1 MKRNVGGVDKWI
13 RIGAGAALVGLYV
26 GNVLPRNKW
35 GKASLLAG
43 GNLLATGLAGY
54 CPISQVAGVN
64 TRRSN
69 SVVDQM
75 RRMHTL

>member
-1 MKRNVGGVDKWI
+1 MKRNVGGWDKWI

-26 GNVLPRNKW
+26 TNVLPRNKW

-54 CPISQVAGVN
+54 CPVSQLAGIN
-64 TRRSN
+64 TRRGR

-75 RRMHTL
+75 NRMHRL